1 MQRANIYS
9 NVTASLGPTVVKFL
23 ITSQVRASHCHAAVL
38 ELDGT
43 GGTYGFHQ

>member
-9 NVTASLGPTVVKFL
+9 NVMAPIGPAMVKFL

-43 GGTYGFHQ
+43 GGTNGFHQ